1 MEEDGGALGRTILQ
15 IAVPSNCGT
24 DKSSGNVKRVYLV
37 EAQRL
42 TFFLR
47 DECMKYTAR

>member
-1 MEEDGGALGRTILQ
+1 LEEDGGAIGRAILQ

-24 DKSSGNVKRVYLV
+24 EKCLGNVKRVYLV

-42 TFFLR
+42 TIFLH
-47 DECMKYTAR
+47 EVHSALS